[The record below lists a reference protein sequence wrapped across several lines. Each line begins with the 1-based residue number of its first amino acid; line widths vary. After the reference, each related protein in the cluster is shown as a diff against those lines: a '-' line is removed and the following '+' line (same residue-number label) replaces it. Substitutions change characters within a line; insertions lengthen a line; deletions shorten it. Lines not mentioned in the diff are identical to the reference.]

1 MICDAMNYWNITHQV
16 WLEIIF
22 SRHITYLYSLLINS
36 LWIDHVGIVLKMC
49 FVFLLNYAYILN
61 VMWFN
66 IRHSFHK
73 VNFLCVS
80 IRYKNL
86 FIRLIGRRKSWTHV
100 EWAESCV
107 RASTCVVFFIQ
118 HAIER
123 LQCKQS
129 NPDTVIKQLII
140 IVRVKSYND

>member
-86 FIRLIGRRKSWTHV
+86 FIRPFNRKEEELNTRWVSGELCQSIDMCCFLYPTCY
-100 EWAESCV
+100 WAF
-107 RASTCVVFFIQ
+107 AM
-118 HAIER
+118 
-123 LQCKQS
+123 
-129 NPDTVIKQLII
+129 
-140 IVRVKSYND
+140 